1 MFSIFPGI
9 FPEADKNEK
18 YFKNLEIKSWSL
30 INHKCEWIYP
40 PRTYTLKLG
49 LTSSQ
54 SLTERIFTKSY
65 GKNIHKILRNEY
77 SFQKLSDK
85 NGSVHFP
92 CMLERQE
99 GRFIYS
105 FVQRS
110 SIKFQKVSDNFA
122 FRKCSVRH
130 FVTENNCKN

>member
-1 MFSIFPGI
+1 MLYSFLRKLWCFQFFRESFQKLTRM
-9 FPEADKNEK
+9 KNTL
-18 YFKNLEIKSWSL
+18 KNLEIMSWSL
-30 INHKCEWIYP
+30 INQKYEWIYP

-105 FVQRS
+105 FG
-110 SIKFQKVSDNFA
+110 QKSFILNFKM
-122 FRKCSVRH
+122 FPIILHSGNVP
-130 FVTENNCKN
+130 